1 MTTNSFVLGAGGG
14 LNTGD
19 IFFQLIMF
27 IILLALLKKFAW
39 APLMGIMQ
47 ERADLISSEI
57 DAAEKSRTEAN
68 QLLEQTRAEAKS
80 ARLEAQNTIENAK
93 KLAEEQK
100 ADILAA
106 ARAESE
112 RLKEMAK
119 LEIAQERDKAM
130 STLREQVASLS
141 VMIASKVIEKDLS
154 EADQE
159 KMINDYLIKEAG
171 EER

>member
-14 LNTGD
+14 FNTGD

-57 DAAEKSRTEAN
+57 EAAEKSRTEAN

>member
-1 MTTNSFVLGAGGG
+1 MTTNSLVLGAGGG
-14 LNTGD
+14 FNTGD